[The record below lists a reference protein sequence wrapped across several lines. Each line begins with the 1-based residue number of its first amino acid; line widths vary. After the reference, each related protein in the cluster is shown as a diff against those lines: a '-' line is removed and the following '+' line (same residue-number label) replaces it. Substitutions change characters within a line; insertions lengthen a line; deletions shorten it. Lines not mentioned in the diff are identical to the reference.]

1 MSLIYKQKLPQYQ
14 VSYTMRI
21 MEFVKFGRSVL
32 LAGLSLFF
40 LFSSSWA
47 GVAASDSQ
55 VPNFISDVD
64 DEVFA
69 QTSEVT
75 IKLEK
80 RISRSTENLSSADS
94 PANSPSPDSS
104 AFETA
109 QGAVRSSQKSEDY
122 QELEDPFAG
131 DTKDLPILKDPFE
144 SYNRWMFGVNET
156 IYDNVLEPVARGYRD
171 TVHENLRIGIKNLFS
186 NAMAPVK
193 LVSSLLQLDFEK
205 SGRVIARTLINT
217 TFGIGG
223 IADVAGEEYHIDD
236 ANEDFDQALGSYGIS
251 TGPYV
256 VLPIFGPS
264 TARNIVGRA
273 ADSFMSPAF
282 FFAPSTAASVGI
294 SVEENV
300 NSASFIVDDKKQL
313 EESAIDEYESVRDF
327 YHQYR
332 YGLVKK

>member
-1 MSLIYKQKLPQYQ
+1 
-14 VSYTMRI
+14 MRI
-21 MEFVKFGRSVL
+21 MDCIKLGKHFSLAAFYL
-32 LAGLSLFF
+32 LF
-40 LFSSSWA
+40 LFSSFSWA
-47 GVAASDSQ
+47 EVTATDSKS
-55 VPNFISDVD
+55 PNFVSDIGD
-64 DEVFA
+64 NIFA

-80 RISRSTENLSSADS
+80 SVPRSTESSS
-94 PANSPSPDSS
+94 V
-104 AFETA
+104 ETV
-109 QGAVRSSQKSEDY
+109 QGTLRSSQEPDDYED
-122 QELEDPFAG
+122 LEDPFAG
-131 DTKDLPILKDPFE
+131 SSEDIPILTDPLE
-144 SYNRWMFGVNET
+144 GYNRWMFGVNET

-171 TVHENLRIGIKNLFS
+171 TVHENLRLGIKNIFS

-223 IADVAGEEYHIDD
+223 IADVAGEEYHIEDVG
-236 ANEDFDQALGSYGIS
+236 EDFDQALGSYGIP

-273 ADSFMSPAF
+273 ADGFLSPTF
-282 FFAPSTAASVGI
+282 FFAPSTAVSIGLAT
-294 SVEENV
+294 EENI
-300 NSASFIVDDKKQL
+300 NDASFIVDDKKQL
-313 EESAIDEYESVRDF
+313 EDSALDEYESVRDY

-332 YGLVKK
+332 HGLVKN